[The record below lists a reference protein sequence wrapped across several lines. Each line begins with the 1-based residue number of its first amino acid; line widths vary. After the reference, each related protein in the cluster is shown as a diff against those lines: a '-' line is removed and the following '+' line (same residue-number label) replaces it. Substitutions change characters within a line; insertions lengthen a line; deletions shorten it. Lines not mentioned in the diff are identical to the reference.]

1 MIFRNQAL
9 CLACAAAT
17 ATAFVPINTIGM
29 KLSPRDLISPRRQRQ
44 SITISPTSRYLN
56 TLSDNK
62 NTNNNKISL
71 QSTLTSDEEAS
82 TTAQDDPNNIKGNK
96 SQDDDEIPAFPS
108 KNDHGIYDII
118 NADQHNAWLKANPDK
133 LMVIKFYAPWCRAC
147 KSVEPKYIQISKDD
161 KYKDIPIIFGQLSVQ
176 HNKAYVKSLGI
187 MALPSMQIY
196 AGSEGLVE
204 NFPCG
209 PSKIPMLKRKL
220 TDTINAKVDPVS
232 LTLKLDCA
240 DERNKEA
247 EPCRT
252 RTLTVLDEANATNE
266 IDEVISD
273 QRKEENLR
281 YLRTGVPYFKD
292 FEDDNFY
299 DLMDKA
305 KLVTFEQGDVI
316 MRQGMEGTMFYVIET
331 GEVEITVRTAFE
343 DPLTTPSDYLGAVIN
358 ILGPHNYFGERAL
371 ITHEPRAASVRA
383 TQKTRCF
390 AFEVNDIP
398 SSSVLSGKKEA
409 TMERMQEINNKY
421 GTDVYDIDL
430 IESQF
435 KSANTANQ
443 QRGSVNTPDVI
454 VGVDTDDAIPDQSS
468 TSTTMELDDVAGAQA
483 NERVIS
489 LLVRFKQIRRAARC
503 FEYIMKTKPKFG
515 DVGEARRRALLV
527 SKLTK
532 YQRSEFT
539 DLFKLI
545 DQSKDG
551 FISLLELRR
560 AMESVGQNRSDD
572 ELLEMI
578 NNSNPEV
585 DGNTEINF
593 SEFMGMMAEAEFYY
607 LFIETFEALDSN
619 KSGFVSAGALNSV
632 LCGVR
637 DLVSDDRM
645 SIIDTSD
652 MDMQIDYETFADML
666 LGKPL

>member
-1 MIFRNQAL
+1 
-9 CLACAAAT
+9 
-17 ATAFVPINTIGM
+17 M

>member
-17 ATAFVPINTIGM
+17 ATAFVQINTIGM
-29 KLSPRDLISPRRQRQ
+29 KLSPRDLILPRRQRQ

-82 TTAQDDPNNIKGNK
+82 TTAQDDPNNDKGNK

-292 FEDDNFY
+292 FEDDDFY
-299 DLMDKA
+299 DLMDKVSVII
-305 KLVTFEQGDVI
+305 LYVVVENVTFLTAVPCCLHPHFHRCNIQLF
-316 MRQGMEGTMFYVIET
+316 RQ
-331 GEVEITVRTAFE
+331 
-343 DPLTTPSDYLGAVIN
+343 N
-358 ILGPHNYFGERAL
+358 
-371 ITHEPRAASVRA
+371 
-383 TQKTRCF
+383 
-390 AFEVNDIP
+390 
-398 SSSVLSGKKEA
+398 
-409 TMERMQEINNKY
+409 
-421 GTDVYDIDL
+421 
-430 IESQF
+430 
-435 KSANTANQ
+435 
-443 QRGSVNTPDVI
+443 
-454 VGVDTDDAIPDQSS
+454 
-468 TSTTMELDDVAGAQA
+468 
-483 NERVIS
+483 
-489 LLVRFKQIRRAARC
+489 
-503 FEYIMKTKPKFG
+503 
-515 DVGEARRRALLV
+515 
-527 SKLTK
+527 
-532 YQRSEFT
+532 
-539 DLFKLI
+539 
-545 DQSKDG
+545 
-551 FISLLELRR
+551 
-560 AMESVGQNRSDD
+560 
-572 ELLEMI
+572 
-578 NNSNPEV
+578 
-585 DGNTEINF
+585 
-593 SEFMGMMAEAEFYY
+593 
-607 LFIETFEALDSN
+607 
-619 KSGFVSAGALNSV
+619 
-632 LCGVR
+632 
-637 DLVSDDRM
+637 
-645 SIIDTSD
+645 
-652 MDMQIDYETFADML
+652 
-666 LGKPL
+666 

>member
-1 MIFRNQAL
+1 MFLYCCCWGKCYFLSYCAL
-9 CLACAAAT
+9 MLT
-17 ATAFVPINTIGM
+17 PSF
-29 KLSPRDLISPRRQRQ
+29 L
-44 SITISPTSRYLN
+44 
-56 TLSDNK
+56 
-62 NTNNNKISL
+62 SL
-71 QSTLTSDEEAS
+71 QYL
-82 TTAQDDPNNIKGNK
+82 
-96 SQDDDEIPAFPS
+96 
-108 KNDHGIYDII
+108 II
-118 NADQHNAWLKANPDK
+118 Q
-133 LMVIKFYAPWCRAC
+133 
-147 KSVEPKYIQISKDD
+147 
-161 KYKDIPIIFGQLSVQ
+161 
-176 HNKAYVKSLGI
+176 
-187 MALPSMQIY
+187 
-196 AGSEGLVE
+196 
-204 NFPCG
+204 
-209 PSKIPMLKRKL
+209 
-220 TDTINAKVDPVS
+220 
-232 LTLKLDCA
+232 
-240 DERNKEA
+240 
-247 EPCRT
+247 
-252 RTLTVLDEANATNE
+252 
-266 IDEVISD
+266 
-273 QRKEENLR
+273 
-281 YLRTGVPYFKD
+281 
-292 FEDDNFY
+292 
-299 DLMDKA
+299 A

-443 QRGSVNTPDVI
+443 QRGSVKSPGAI
-454 VGVDTDDAIPDQSS
+454 VGVDTDDIIPDQSS
-468 TSTTMELDDVAGAQA
+468 STTMELDDVAGAQA

-545 DQSKDG
+545 DQSGDG

-578 NNSNPEV
+578 NNANPEV